1 MSLAISTH
9 MPDHLPVMMSLLK
22 YGASPGNAATRNI
35 LVRWIRSNAVPGAGC
50 WARADFASSAE
61 PPAAVA
67 ALAANSR
74 RDNIASLPAQGS
86 TVWYLVASILPSVAG
101 VFAAAAAF
109 VRGAVS
115 P

>member
-22 YGASPGNAATRNI
+22 YGAAPGNAATRNI
-35 LVRWIRSNAVPGAGC
+35 LVRWIRSNAEPGAGC
-50 WARADFASSAE
+50 WASAAFASSAE

-74 RDNIASLPAQGS
+74 RDNIAFLPAQGS
-86 TVWYLVASILPSVAG
+86 TVGRSEEHTSELQSPDHLVCRLLLG
-101 VFAAAAAF
+101 
-109 VRGAVS
+109 
-115 P
+115 